1 MKVWLVNTD
10 GSLLYQK
17 RLLKAKDGLL
27 DLTDVGNLRLMAP
40 REHLDKLG

>member
-27 DLTDVGNLRLMAP
+27 DLTAVDNLRLMTT
-40 REHLDKLG
+40 RERLDKLG